1 MDMAYKAAD
10 LVISRAGASSLSEL
24 SALGKACILVPSP
37 NVTEDHQTKN
47 AMALV
52 SKNAAEIVKDANAEQ
67 DLIPTALNLM
77 VNKTKLAEL
86 EKNILSL
93 GRPNAT
99 DAIIKEIE
107 KLIVD

>member
-1 MDMAYKAAD
+1 
-10 LVISRAGASSLSEL
+10 
-24 SALGKACILVPSP
+24 
-37 NVTEDHQTKN
+37 
-47 AMALV
+47 MALV